1 LRYEPE
7 AAAAWANTISDADR
21 RMEQLGRNIGIWAA
35 TQPAEALEWVQTA
48 ELEPSVRTHLANLI
62 SAD

>member
-7 AAAAWANTISDADR
+7 AAAVWANTISDADR
-21 RMEQLGRNIGIWAA
+21 RMEQLGRNVGIWAGA
-35 TQPAEALEWVQTA
+35 QPAEALEWVQTA
-48 ELEPSVRTHLANLI
+48 ELEPAVRTHLANLI